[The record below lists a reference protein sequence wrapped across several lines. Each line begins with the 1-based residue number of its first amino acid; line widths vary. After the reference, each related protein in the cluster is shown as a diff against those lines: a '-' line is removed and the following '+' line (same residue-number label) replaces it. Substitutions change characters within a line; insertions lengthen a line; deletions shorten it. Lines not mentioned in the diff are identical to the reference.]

1 MEYFDGVRTYIEES
15 QPGEWIHV
23 VDAADGERTYIY
35 RDRAKRDSEVYA
47 RNVSP
52 QAGGA
57 PLRIGTRDLNSFFAG
72 EIHGIGIRSRLLTDT
87 EIAALYNAHSFPSEG
102 LGCRVSAQRG
112 RCLRFCGQP

>member
-57 PLRIGTRDLNSFFAG
+57 PLRIGTRDLLSGDVAYDSAG
-72 EIHGIGIRSRLLTDT
+72 NHNGFIPIWI
-87 EIAALYNAHSFPSEG
+87 P
-102 LGCRVSAQRG
+102 
-112 RCLRFCGQP
+112 P